1 VRATAAKLGV
11 VPSQLPTAALFPGQG
26 SALDG
31 AGPLVRRQCEDLYE
45 LCRDLI
51 GDDPFERAGE
61 STRYAQPAIFLASI
75 AAWRAMSSGLRASA
89 FAGHSLGEL
98 SALTAA
104 EVWSEADG
112 LRLVVLRAG
121 LMADA
126 SASGD
131 GGMLALLKGD
141 LEQAN
146 ALAERFGVTLAND
159 NGIGQTVLSGAPE
172 ALSAAA
178 SAARAEG
185 LRAIALDVAGAFH
198 SPAMRPAVEP
208 FRRAVEGVE
217 LSEPSAPVLSGLTAR
232 SFEDVPVQL
241 SEALCAPVRWRE
253 TVLALDQL
261 GIERFLDVGPDV
273 VLARMVKRSLPHRE
287 VSCAQELHVAA

>member
-1 VRATAAKLGV
+1 
-11 VPSQLPTAALFPGQG
+11 VPSQPTTAALFPGQG
-26 SALDG
+26 SDLDG
-31 AGPLVRRQCEDLYE
+31 TSALVQRHCEDLYE
-45 LCRDLI
+45 LCCDLLAA
-51 GDDPFERAGE
+51 DPFEHAGE

-75 AAWRAMSSGLRASA
+75 AAWRAMARGMRASA

-126 SASGD
+126 SADHD

-141 LEQAN
+141 VGQARD
-146 ALAERFGVTLAND
+146 LAERFGVTLAND
-159 NGIGQTVLSGAPE
+159 NGVGQTVLSGSRD
-172 ALSAAA
+172 ALSAAVV
-178 SAARAEG
+178 AARADG

-198 SPAMRPAVEP
+198 SPAMRPAAEP
-208 FRRAVEGVE
+208 FRRAVEGVP
-217 LSEPSAPVLSGLTAR
+217 LGQPSAPVISGLTAR
-232 SFEDVPVQL
+232 PFADVPAQL

-253 TVLALDQL
+253 TVLALDRL
-261 GIERFLDVGPDV
+261 GIERFLDVGPDAV
-273 VLARMVKRSLPHRE
+273 IARLVKRSLPHRE
-287 VSCAQELHVAA
+287 VVLAEELHVAA